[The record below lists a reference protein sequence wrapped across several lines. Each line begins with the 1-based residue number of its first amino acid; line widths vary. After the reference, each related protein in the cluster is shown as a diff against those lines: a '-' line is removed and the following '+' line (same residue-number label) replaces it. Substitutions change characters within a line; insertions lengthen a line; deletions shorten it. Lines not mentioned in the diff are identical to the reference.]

1 MTEAS
6 HAGLGALREQVTDA
20 EESPQRPVPGLAWD
34 KLPMPTSP
42 LLASLRGTL
51 RAWGK
56 ERKSILLKREMGG
69 VQASWRK
76 HHWILCLKGFYLFSK
91 GRRFRAGY

>member
-34 KLPMPTSP
+34 KLPLPTSP

-51 RAWGK
+51 GAWGK